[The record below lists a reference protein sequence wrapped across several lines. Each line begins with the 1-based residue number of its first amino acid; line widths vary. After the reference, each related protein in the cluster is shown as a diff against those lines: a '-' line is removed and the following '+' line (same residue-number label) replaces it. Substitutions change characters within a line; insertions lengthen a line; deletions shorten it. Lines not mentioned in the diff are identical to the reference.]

1 MTQQEGKKLAHIFG
15 AIVAE
20 KRRQLGL
27 SQEILAEQLG
37 ISQESLS
44 RMEKGVIAPRFERL
58 QAFAQALHCPVAD
71 LFRENTTHERAVMLE
86 NILSPLSD
94 TLQQELMEIIVKL
107 VALAEKQ

>member
-1 MTQQEGKKLAHIFG
+1 MAPQEGKKLAHMFG

-71 LFRENTTHERAVMLE
+71 LFRENTAHERAASLE
-86 NILSPLSD
+86 HILSPLPD
-94 TLQQELMEIIVKL
+94 RLQEELVDIMVKMAVL
-107 VALAEKQ
+107 LKK

>member
-1 MTQQEGKKLAHIFG
+1 MVQQEGKKLAHMFG

-58 QAFAQALHCPVAD
+58 QAFARALHCPVAD
-71 LFRENTTHERAVMLE
+71 LFRENTARERAASLE
-86 NILSPLSD
+86 HILSPLPD
-94 TLQQELMEIIVKL
+94 RLQEELVDIMVKMAVL
-107 VALAEKQ
+107 LKK